1 MSFACT
7 PFAVSDTVT
16 FRAVRVVISALDA
29 WEQMEATVP
38 RISATR
44 VLIVE
49 SAGFAARA
57 ELTEKRVELKQ
68 NV

>member
-1 MSFACT
+1 
-7 PFAVSDTVT
+7 
-16 FRAVRVVISALDA
+16 
-29 WEQMEATVP
+29 MEATVP
-38 RISATR
+38 KISATR

-68 NV
+68 KCMIYNT